1 MCQTFIIGTITEAI
15 GLYYRPRTRPPHEH
29 RWDLAESEELVTFW
43 ILRVF
48 DGKGVGFF

>member
-1 MCQTFIIGTITEAI
+1 MAVMALGMPILAI
-15 GLYYRPRTRPPHEH
+15 SRRKFAPHEH

-48 DGKGVGFF
+48 DGKRVGFF

>member
-1 MCQTFIIGTITEAI
+1 MRPARNLGAI
-15 GLYYRPRTRPPHEH
+15 PKFCLRAPHEH

-48 DGKGVGFF
+48 DGKRIGFF